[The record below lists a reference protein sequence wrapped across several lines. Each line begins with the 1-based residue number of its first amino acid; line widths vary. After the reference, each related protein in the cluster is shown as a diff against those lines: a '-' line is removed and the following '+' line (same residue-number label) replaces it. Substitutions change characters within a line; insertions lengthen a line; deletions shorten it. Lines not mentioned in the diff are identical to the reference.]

1 VRLIGI
7 IEPVDPLVA
16 FLPGF
21 AQRGD
26 AWGPVSERVAQ
37 RYRSV
42 SVDFGSWSFD
52 QRLSEIASRV
62 DDGDAVV
69 GYSMG
74 GRLAL
79 RAALRRPGR
88 FGALVL
94 VGATPGIEDEGERE
108 TRKRADEELADW
120 IEQHSIAEFADRWEA
135 QPVFASQPPELVEA
149 QRAGRLSHDPRKL
162 AQLLRSGG
170 QGTFEPVWDQLEQ
183 IDCPVLAVA
192 GELDTKY
199 ADAAYRIAER
209 VKHGR
214 ARLVAGAGHAPQLER
229 PTEFADLL
237 LDFLDE
243 HLG

>member
-1 VRLIGI
+1 LIGI
-7 IEPVDPLVA
+7 IESVDPLVA

-26 AWGPVSERVAQ
+26 AWEPVAERVGQ
-37 RYRSV
+37 SYRSV
-42 SVDFGSWSFD
+42 CIDFGSWSFD
-52 QRLSEIASRV
+52 QRLYEIASRV

-79 RAALRRPGR
+79 RAALRRPAR

-94 VGATPGIEDEGERE
+94 VGASPGIEDEGERLA
-108 TRKRADEELADW
+108 RKRADEELADW
-120 IEQHSIAEFADRWEA
+120 VEQHTIEEFTERWEA
-135 QPVFASQPPELVEA
+135 QPVFATQPPELVEA
-149 QRAGRLSHDPRKL
+149 QRPGRLSHEPRRL

-170 QGTFEPVWDQLEQ
+170 QGAFEPVWNELER

-199 ADAAYRIAER
+199 ADTAYRIAER
-209 VKHGR
+209 VKQGR
-214 ARLVAGAGHAPQLER
+214 ARLVSGAGHAPQLER
-229 PTEFADLL
+229 PAEFAELL

>member
-1 VRLIGI
+1 
-7 IEPVDPLVA
+7 VDPLVA

-26 AWGPVSERVAQ
+26 AWEPVADRVAQ

-42 SVDFGSWSFD
+42 CVDFGSWTFD
-52 QRLSEIASRV
+52 QRLSELASRL

-79 RAALRRPGR
+79 RAALRRPGK
-88 FGALVL
+88 FSALVL
-94 VGATPGIEDEGERE
+94 VGASPGIEETAERLA
-108 TRKRADEELADW
+108 RKRTDEELADW
-120 IEQHSIAEFADRWEA
+120 IEGHSIEEFAERWEA
-135 QPVFASQPPELVEA
+135 QPVFASQPPEVVEA
-149 QRAGRLSHDPRKL
+149 QRPGRLSHDPRKL

-170 QGTFEPVWDQLEQ
+170 QGTFEPVWDELER

-199 ADAAYRIAER
+199 ADAAFRIAER

-214 ARLVAGAGHAPQLER
+214 ARLVSGAGHAPQLER
-229 PTEFADLL
+229 PAEFAELL

>member
-1 VRLIGI
+1 
-7 IEPVDPLVA
+7 VDPLVT

-26 AWGPVSERVAQ
+26 AWASVADRVAQ
-37 RYRSV
+37 KYRSLLI
-42 SVDFGSWSFD
+42 DFSTWTFD
-52 QRLSEIASRV
+52 GRLREIADRV
-62 DDGDAVV
+62 DDGDVVV

-79 RAALRRPGR
+79 KAALRRPGK

-94 VGATPGIEDEGERE
+94 VGTSAGIEDPDARAERRE
-108 TRKRADEELADW
+108 EDEALADW
-120 IEQHSIAEFADRWEA
+120 IEQHSIEEFAERWEA
-135 QPVFASQPPELVEA
+135 QPVFASQPPELVSA
-149 QRAGRLSHDPRKL
+149 QREGRLSHKPERL
-162 AQLLRSGG
+162 AQLLRSAG
-170 QGTFEPVWDQLEQ
+170 QGMFEPVWHDLES

-199 ADAAYRIAER
+199 ADASYRIAER

-214 ARLVAGAGHAPQLER
+214 ARLIPDAGHAPQLER
-229 PTEFADLL
+229 PGEFANVL

-243 HLG
+243 HFAKR

>member
-1 VRLIGI
+1 MWA
-7 IEPVDPLVA
+7 VDPLVA

-26 AWGPVSERVAQ
+26 AWGPVAERVAQ
-37 RYRSV
+37 SYRSFC
-42 SVDFGSWSFD
+42 VDFGSFTFD

-62 DDGDAVV
+62 DDGDAIV

-79 RAALRRPGR
+79 CAALRRPAK

-94 VGATPGIEDEGERE
+94 VGASPGIEDDTERRA
-108 TRKRADEELADW
+108 RKHADEELADW
-120 IEQHSIAEFADRWEA
+120 IERHSIEDFAERWEA
-135 QPVFASQPPELVEA
+135 QPIFATQPPDLVEA
-149 QRAGRLSHDPRKL
+149 QRPGRLSHDPRKL

-170 QGTFEPVWDQLEQ
+170 QGAFEPVWNELER

-199 ADAAYRIAER
+199 ADTAYRIAER

-229 PTEFADLL
+229 PEEFAGLL

-243 HLG
+243 HLR

>member
-26 AWGPVSERVAQ
+26 AWGPVADRVAQ

-42 SVDFGSWSFD
+42 CVDFGSWTFD

-62 DDGDAVV
+62 DDGEAVV

-79 RAALRRPGR
+79 RAALRRPTR

-94 VGATPGIEDEGERE
+94 VGASPGIEDEDER
-108 TRKRADEELADW
+108 RARRLADEHLADW
-120 IEQHSIAEFADRWEA
+120 IEHHTIEEFAERWES
-135 QPVFASQPPELVEA
+135 QPVFASQPPELVAA
-149 QRAGRLSHDPRKL
+149 QRPGRLSHEPPKL

-170 QGTFEPVWDQLEQ
+170 QGAFEPVWDDLER

-199 ADAAYRIAER
+199 ADTAYRIAER

-214 ARLVAGAGHAPQLER
+214 ARLVPGAGHAPQLER
-229 PTEFADLL
+229 PAEFSELL

>member
-1 VRLIGI
+1 
-7 IEPVDPLVA
+7 VDPLVA

-26 AWGPVSERVAQ
+26 AWGPVAERVAQ

-42 SVDFGSWSFD
+42 CVDFGSWTFD

-62 DDGDAVV
+62 DDGDVVV

-79 RAALRRPGR
+79 RAALRRPAR

-94 VGATPGIEDEGERE
+94 VGASAGIEDEAARHA
-108 TRKRADEELADW
+108 RQAADEELADW
-120 IEQHSIAEFADRWEA
+120 IEAHTIEEFAERWEA
-135 QPVFASQPPELVEA
+135 QPVFASQSPELVEA
-149 QRAGRLSHDPRKL
+149 QREGRLSHDPRKL

-170 QGTFEPVWDQLEQ
+170 QGAVEPVWDELEE
-183 IDCPVLAVA
+183 IDCPVLALA
-192 GELDTKY
+192 GELDSRY

-209 VKHGR
+209 VKHGS
-214 ARLVAGAGHAPQLER
+214 ARLVPGAGHAPQLER
-229 PTEFADLL
+229 PDEFAELL

>member
-1 VRLIGI
+1 MS
-7 IEPVDPLVA
+7 PLVA

-21 AQRGD
+21 AQRGE
-26 AWGPVSERVAQ
+26 AWAPVADRVAQ

-42 SVDFGSWSFD
+42 CVDFGSWSFD
-52 QRLSEIASRV
+52 GRLSEIASRV

-79 RAALRRPGR
+79 RAALRRPAR

-94 VGATPGIEDEGERE
+94 VGAGAGIEDEAAR
-108 TRKRADEELADW
+108 RRRRAADDELADW
-120 IEQHSIAEFADRWEA
+120 IEQHTIEEFAERWER
-135 QPVFASQPPELVEA
+135 QPVFATQSAELVAA
-149 QRAGRLSHDPRKL
+149 QRPGRLSHEPRKL

-170 QGTFEPVWDQLEQ
+170 QGVFEPVWRRLEE
-183 IDCPVLAVA
+183 IDCPVLALA
-192 GELDTKY
+192 GELDDTY
-199 ADAAYRIAER
+199 ADAAFRIAER

-214 ARLVAGAGHAPQLER
+214 ARLVPGAGHAPQLER
-229 PTEFADLL
+229 PAQVAELL
-237 LDFLDE
+237 LDFFDE

>member
-1 VRLIGI
+1 
-7 IEPVDPLVA
+7 VA

-26 AWGPVSERVAQ
+26 AWEPVAERVGQ
-37 RYRSV
+37 SYRSV
-42 SVDFGSWSFD
+42 CLDFGSFTFD

-62 DDGDAVV
+62 DDGDAIV

-79 RAALRRPGR
+79 RAALRRPPK

-94 VGATPGIEDEGERE
+94 VGASPGIEDAQERRE
-108 TRKRADEELADW
+108 RKRADEELADW
-120 IEQHSIAEFADRWEA
+120 IEQHSIEDFAERWEA
-135 QPVFASQPPELVEA
+135 QPIFATQPPELVDA
-149 QRAGRLSHDPRKL
+149 QRAGRLSYDPRKL

-170 QGTFEPVWDQLEQ
+170 QGTFEPVWNELEK

-199 ADAAYRIAER
+199 ADTAYRIAER

-214 ARLVAGAGHAPQLER
+214 ARLVPGAGHAPQLER
-229 PTEFADLL
+229 PAEFAGLL

>member
-1 VRLIGI
+1 M
-7 IEPVDPLVA
+7 DPLVA

-26 AWGPVSERVAQ
+26 AWVSVAERVAQ

-42 SVDFGSWSFD
+42 CLDFRSWTFD
-52 QRLSEIASRV
+52 ARLSELAARV
-62 DDGDAVV
+62 DDGDALV

-79 RAALRRPGR
+79 AAALRRPPR
-88 FGALVL
+88 FGAIVL
-94 VGATPGIEDEGERE
+94 VGTSAGIEDRAERLARRRE
-108 TRKRADEELADW
+108 DEELADW
-120 IEQHSIAEFADRWEA
+120 IEAHTIEEFAERWEA
-135 QPVFASQPPELVEA
+135 QPVFASQSSELKAA
-149 QRAGRLSHDPRKL
+149 QRPGRLSHEPEKL
-162 AQLLRSGG
+162 AQLLRSAG
-170 QGTFEPVWDQLEQ
+170 QGTFEPVWHELER

-192 GELDTKY
+192 GELDTRY
-199 ADAAYRIAER
+199 ADAAYRVAER
-209 VKHGR
+209 VKRGR

-229 PTEFADLL
+229 PAEFAELV